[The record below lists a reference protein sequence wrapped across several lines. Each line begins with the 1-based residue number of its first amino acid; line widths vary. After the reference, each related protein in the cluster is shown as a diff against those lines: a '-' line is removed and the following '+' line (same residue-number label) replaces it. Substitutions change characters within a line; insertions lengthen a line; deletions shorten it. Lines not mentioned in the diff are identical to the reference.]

1 MSVAASIDENK
12 RTLSKWVLTAGIV
25 MLTPIAAWLFC
36 MAVGG
41 CTALIGCAY
50 SYLQ

>member
-1 MSVAASIDENK
+1 MSVVALIDENK

-25 MLTPIAAWLFC
+25 MLTPIAAWLIC

-41 CTALIGCAY
+41 CTALINCAW
-50 SYLQ
+50 Q